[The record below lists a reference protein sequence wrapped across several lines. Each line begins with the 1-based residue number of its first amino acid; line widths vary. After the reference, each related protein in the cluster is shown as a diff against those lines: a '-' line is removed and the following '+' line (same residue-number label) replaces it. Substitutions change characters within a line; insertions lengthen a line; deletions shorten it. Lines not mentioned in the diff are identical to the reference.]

1 MYMSNMYVYTYTLYM
16 MYASAAGPMC
26 CVYLLLYMFVYVY
39 SSSCVYTLYI
49 LYMLLYVSSKYIV
62 YMSVLYTRYPLELIS
77 CGQLMFV
84 RI

>member
-1 MYMSNMYVYTYTLYM
+1 MYVYTYTLYTV
-16 MYASAAGPMC
+16 YASAAGPMC
-26 CVYLLLYMFVYVY
+26 IVYLLLYMFVY